1 MQRARLAPNVISGLR
16 DSVVILDASLQ
27 DKRLLDLGMFVKGDV
42 SAGFELKQT
51 SHLAA
56 LGILVKHLDR
66 DFFESGW
73 PPVHLGRL
81 DVCRPADGGGQTVG
95 SVVTALMVAPWFRY
109 ATDIVAIDGI
119 VYTVEGVRGAADRG
133 S

>member
-16 DSVVILDASLQ
+16 DSVRILDASPQ
-27 DKRLLDLGMFVKGDV
+27 DKRLLDLGMLVKGDV

-56 LGILVKHLDR
+56 LGILVKHLNR

-73 PPVHLGRL
+73 VPVHLGRF
-81 DVCRPADGGGQTVG
+81 DVGRAADGGSQTAG
-95 SVVTALMVAPWFRY
+95 SVDDSAHGRSLVPLRN
-109 ATDIVAIDGI
+109 
-119 VYTVEGVRGAADRG
+119 
-133 S
+133 